1 MKEIPILFSW
11 AGVALVTLLPIINP
25 VSTAVF
31 LRSVSSHLSQEE
43 RNRQVTRACINMA
56 GILAAFLLASHLI
69 MIAFSIVIPG
79 MCIAGGMVIWR
90 FEHLQQGPQLQ
101 KLGGN

>member
-1 MKEIPILFSW
+1 MKEIPVFFSW

-31 LRSVSSHLSQEE
+31 LRSISSHLSREE
-43 RNRQVTRACINMA
+43 RNRRVTRACINMA
-56 GILAAFLLASHLI
+56 AILVAFLLAAHLS
-69 MIAFSIVIPG
+69 MIAFGMVIPG

-90 FEHLQQGPQLQ
+90 FEHLQQGPRFQ
-101 KLGGN
+101 KLGGK